1 MSPVKRKTW
10 NQSEYFRQMPI
21 VGGTLTECVLDL
33 PESSAAERGRLGL
46 TSQVRSQWAAC
57 QHYSDQTLFVPI
69 GANGFEPSTSCSQ
82 GRRASQAALRPVRHL
97 VIVAH

>member
-33 PESSAAERGRLGL
+33 PESSAAERGRVGTCV
-46 TSQVRSQWAAC
+46 TSQVTMGGLSTLLGPNSFRSNRGEW
-57 QHYSDQTLFVPI
+57 I
-69 GANGFEPSTSCSQ
+69 
-82 GRRASQAALRPVRHL
+82 
-97 VIVAH
+97 